1 MKVSVIIPCFQ
12 SESTIQNV
20 VNYLDI
26 SLSEEV
32 TGSFEIILIN
42 DGSTDRTLEKIREI
56 CKTNKNVK
64 GLNLSKNF
72 GQPNA
77 TLAGLAFADGDIIF
91 YCDDDVHNPPF
102 SLRKLIDKIDEG
114 YDVVFGKTSNNAVS
128 KVSKIG
134 TNLNKLMSYLLLNKP
149 KGMHFGN
156 LWACR
161 RYVADQMIKN
171 NNPSPYLGGIFTSV
185 TLNISNIVVAD
196 QKQLKDTSSYSFSK
210 KIVLF
215 FDGLTAFS
223 VKPLR
228 IGSLLGIL
236 FSLVGFIFALIT
248 IYNKI
253 MHPEV
258 PAGYSSVMS
267 GLLILGGLILLQL
280 GLMGEY
286 IGRIYISQNNSPQ
299 YVVKE
304 KINFKEVD

>member
-1 MKVSVIIPCFQ
+1 M
-12 SESTIQNV
+12 
-20 VNYLDI
+20 
-26 SLSEEV
+26 
-32 TGSFEIILIN
+32 
-42 DGSTDRTLEKIREI
+42 
-56 CKTNKNVK
+56 
-64 GLNLSKNF
+64 
-72 GQPNA
+72 
-77 TLAGLAFADGDIIF
+77 
-91 YCDDDVHNPPF
+91 
-102 SLRKLIDKIDEG
+102 
-114 YDVVFGKTSNNAVS
+114 
-128 KVSKIG
+128 
-134 TNLNKLMSYLLLNKP
+134 
-149 KGMHFGN
+149 
-156 LWACR
+156 
-161 RYVADQMIKN
+161 
-171 NNPSPYLGGIFTSV
+171 
-185 TLNISNIVVAD
+185 
-196 QKQLKDTSSYSFSK
+196 
-210 KIVLF
+210 F